1 MQPVMM
7 HALLH
12 RKSYTQINVTT
23 TECDLYSTV
32 LITTI
37 MQQ

>member
-1 MQPVMM
+1 MY
-7 HALLH
+7 ALLH
-12 RKSYTQINVTT
+12 QKSYTQITPTT

-32 LITTI
+32 HIMTI

>member
-1 MQPVMM
+1 M

-12 RKSYTQINVTT
+12 RKSYTQITLTT
-23 TECDLYSTV
+23 TEYDLYSTV
-32 LITTI
+32 LIMTI